1 MDEEAWD
8 DDEGFEE
15 VKQGDEPVWEVPV
28 TYDKN
33 DPDRIF
39 CPRCTHIWK
48 TWEDKQRR
56 VLMLKCDNCGHM
68 EPAENTKPVY
78 ENYVVK
84 QDQDILGAISPY
96 TGQDP
101 TLHQHTLVNG
111 CKKCGYDE
119 VVHFQADAGA
129 KVESLKLAY
138 VCKNCGHSWLMH
150 GGEEEEFDGGGGG
163 GGDDD
168 DDEDLDEDDI
178 VRK

>member
-56 VLMLKCDNCGHM
+56 VAEQPDDTK
-68 EPAENTKPVY
+68 EPFADEF
-78 ENYVVK
+78 
-84 QDQDILGAISPY
+84 LSSISH
-96 TGQDP
+96 D
-101 TLHQHTLVNG
+101 
-111 CKKCGYDE
+111 
-119 VVHFQADAGA
+119 
-129 KVESLKLAY
+129 S
-138 VCKNCGHSWLMH
+138 
-150 GGEEEEFDGGGGG
+150 
-163 GGDDD
+163 
-168 DDEDLDEDDI
+168 I
-178 VRK
+178 